1 VASQATRCREP
12 ILGYEVIERIGAG
25 GYGEV
30 WKATAPGGLC
40 KAIKFVYGFLDD
52 ERATR
57 ELKALSRVKLVR
69 HPFLLSLERIEV
81 VDGQLV
87 IITELAD
94 QSLKDRHEQ
103 CKAAGMVGVP
113 RDELLG
119 YLRDAA
125 DALDYMREKYS
136 LQHLDVKPENLLL
149 LGNHVKVAD
158 FGLVKDINDTRAS
171 MMGGLTPIYASPE
184 VFDDRPSQCSDQYSL
199 AIVYQELLTD
209 TLPFPGKTTAQLAAQ
224 HLQSRARLTAL
235 PPQDKAI
242 IDRALSKAP
251 EARFPD
257 CRAMVDA
264 LIAAGRSK
272 TTSRNTTTSGDTT
285 PLAAHDTHPVRP
297 AMAPQPQA
305 QGTPEGRTQTLD
317 ECRVEIST
325 RASAS
330 TATTAP
336 RVRLAPTIRDLEP
349 LEVPAEAFLRP
360 TLFVGIGGT
369 ATVVLGQLRRR
380 LQDRFGRLDKMP
392 AVRLMAIDT
401 DTESLA
407 QNTQQGDESALAA
420 NESLALP
427 LRRSEE
433 YRGGSVKLLEWM
445 SRRWLYNIPRSLQT
459 EGLRPLG
466 RLAFVDHGK
475 ELATKLRTALAAISD
490 PQALAATAE
499 FVGTPLHNA
508 GPRVVL
514 VASISGGTGSGMA
527 LDAAY
532 LLDKLTKERGLPAEA
547 LNVVLLHST
556 GRNPGAHDL
565 AVANA
570 HATLTELAHYFDR
583 GYPGEPACDLAPLEP
598 EQARLP
604 GMYLVHLGGELG
616 ESELPA
622 AAGSV
627 ADYLYLTCATPAAAW
642 FDAARQQ
649 TASAAEGAA
658 APHDAALRTFGVY
671 HLGCS
676 RDLIAAAADET
687 CVALIE
693 RWCGERQGR
702 RPESANL
709 QNGNGDGAPSG
720 AWSNA
725 EIDRQVRGRIA
736 MMALSTDDILLGLQ
750 QVAERTFGADVDGY
764 LRDAVAKALAASP
777 KEPTADED
785 QTERHPLLVAID
797 QLVAPAI
804 DAETVG
810 DAPSLATAIEAH
822 VKESVRLQGGSVRAW
837 AAELVDQPGARL
849 KGATRAVDGVVRQ
862 VRELR
867 DNAQK
872 MRSQTGEQ
880 LRGVATALVRSRL
893 KTRGWSGLGGANQ
906 AASELQTRL
915 VQYADLKFLDT
926 VLTAVTKFAQ
936 LLSWELSSI
945 GEQLTEAQ
953 RELAQT
959 AAAFATADNH
969 ARRNS
974 AHGNDAASAIAT
986 GVREMLHAQVSALAT
1001 KLDVYFQQEF
1011 TRRHGGLAAGLAQG
1025 AEFHKELATAM
1036 HVQARAAVL
1045 DVVRA
1050 AGIGQ
1055 KMLAKDSGDDRH
1067 DLMRACLAD
1076 ATPGL
1081 MACGGDRRLLMV
1093 TSEQSDAGP
1102 LAQAVTEVT
1111 SRAPSLVVDPAGEP
1125 VLCYEVAGM
1134 PLTNAA
1140 ASLVENQPHCAQLAA
1155 RLHTRCDIDWLPLT
1169 YDA

>member
-94 QSLKDRHEQ
+94 LSLKDRHEQ

-113 RDELLG
+113 REELLG

-149 LGNHVKVAD
+149 VGGHVKVAD

-235 PPQDKAI
+235 PPQDKPI

-272 TTSRNTTTSGDTT
+272 TSSRNTTTSGDTK

-297 AMAPQPQA
+297 ANTPQPQA

-325 RASAS
+325 RAGESSAP
-330 TATTAP
+330 TAP

-349 LEVPAEAFLRP
+349 LVVSAETFLRP

-392 AVRLMAIDT
+392 ALRLLAIDT

-407 QNTQQGDESALAA
+407 ESTQQGDESGLTA

-466 RLAFVDHGK
+466 RLALVDHGK
-475 ELATKLRTALAAISD
+475 ELATKLRAALAAITD
-490 PQALAATAE
+490 PQAVAATAE
-499 FVGTPLHNA
+499 FVGMPLHDA
-508 GPRVVL
+508 APRVVL

-532 LLDKLTKERGLPAEA
+532 LLDKLTKERGLPAES

-570 HATLTELAHYFDR
+570 HATLTELAHYFER
-583 GYPGEPACDLAPLEP
+583 GYPGEPACDLPPLEP

-604 GMYLVHLGGELG
+604 GTYLVHLGGELG

-627 ADYLYLTCATPAAAW
+627 ADYLYLTCATPAAGW
-642 FDAARQQ
+642 FDAARSP
-649 TASAAEGAA
+649 TSEAEGEAA
-658 APHDAALRTFGVY
+658 ARDVALRTFGVY

-702 RPESANL
+702 RPEPATSH
-709 QNGNGDGAPSG
+709 NGNGDGAASSG

-736 MMALSTDDILLGLQ
+736 MMALSTDDIMLGLQ
-750 QVAERTFGADVDGY
+750 QVAERTFGGNVDGY
-764 LRDAVAKALAASP
+764 LRDAVAKALSASP
-777 KEPTADED
+777 KEGTAEED
-785 QTERHPLLVAID
+785 QAERHPLLVAID

-810 DAPSLATAIEAH
+810 DTPTLATAIEAH
-822 VKESVRLQGGSVRAW
+822 VKESVRLQAGSVRAW

-867 DNAQK
+867 DTAQN

-880 LRGVATALVRSRL
+880 MRSVVAALARSKL

-906 AASELQTRL
+906 AATELQTRL

-953 RELAQT
+953 RELTQT
-959 AAAFATADNH
+959 ATAFASADNH
-969 ARRNS
+969 ARRNP
-974 AHGNDAASAIAT
+974 AQGNDAASAIAT
-986 GVREMLHAQVSALAT
+986 GVREMLHAQVPAMAT
-1001 KLDVYFQQEF
+1001 RLDAYFQQEF
-1011 TRRHGGLAAGLAQG
+1011 TRRHGGLASGLAQG

-1036 HVQARAAVL
+1036 HVQARATVL
-1045 DVVRA
+1045 DVIRA

-1067 DLMRACLAD
+1067 DLMRACLAE

-1093 TSEQSDAGP
+1093 TSEQTDAGP

-1134 PLTNAA
+1134 PLANAA

-1169 YDA
+1169 YDV